1 MVPRRSRSRPLLD
14 LPERAGRIFQL
25 GVGSKIAPLELL
37 QCKGW
42 DPIDPQIPTRDAW
55 SYQRYIQKSK
65 AEFGIAK
72 HGYVITRSGWFS
84 ERSANY
90 LASGRPVLVQDT
102 GFSSW
107 LETELGVVAF
117 TTPDEALA
125 GIEDI
130 SARYD
135 VHCGAAR
142 DIAVAYFEL
151 STTSLRRLVDRVF
164 HPGPSVRARQRDA
177 RPCHRPRRA
186 CAHGAG

>member
-1 MVPRRSRSRPLLD
+1 MQ
-14 LPERAGRIFQL
+14 GL
-25 GVGSKIAPLELL
+25 GS
-37 QCKGW
+37 
-42 DPIDPQIPTRDAW
+42 IDPQIPTRDAW

-107 LETELGVVAF
+107 LETGLGVVAF

-142 DIAVAYFEL
+142 DIAVAYFD
-151 STTSLRRLVDRVF
+151 SLRRLFDASSIGCSIQVQAFARANATLVPAIAPAGPARMEQGDHHRDRE
-164 HPGPSVRARQRDA
+164 HPFKT
-177 RPCHRPRRA
+177 PRLVEPGLADVLYRE
-186 CAHGAG
+186 